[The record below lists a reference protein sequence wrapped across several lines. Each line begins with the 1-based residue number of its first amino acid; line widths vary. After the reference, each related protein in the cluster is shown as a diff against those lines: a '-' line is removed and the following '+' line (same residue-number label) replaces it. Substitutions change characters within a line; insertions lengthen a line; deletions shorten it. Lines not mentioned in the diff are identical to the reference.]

1 MARSSRD
8 VDSNGVLIVDD
19 HPLFRHGLRRLIEEE
34 AGLHVVAEAS
44 TGYQAMQEAYT
55 HRPALAL
62 VDVQLTG
69 VTGINVVRALKD
81 EYPRMPAIVLSADL
95 DDDLILTA
103 VQAGA
108 AAFVTKDV
116 APELLLDTIQRI
128 LQGERPIDVLIVS
141 RPVLARRLLL
151 ELRAV
156 APGDRAS
163 APLAPGLLP
172 LSPREMEVL
181 DCVAQGLSNKEIAN
195 TLYITEQT
203 VKNHITAV
211 YKKLHVQD
219 RVQALT
225 CAVRRGWVQIGSARS
240 TAV

>member
-1 MARSSRD
+1 MARSSRN
-8 VDSNGVLIVDD
+8 VHSNEVLIVDD
-19 HPLFRHGLRRLIEEE
+19 HPLFRQGLRRLIEEE
-34 AGLHVVAEAS
+34 AGLRVVAEAS
-44 TGYQAMQEAYT
+44 TGYRAMQEAYL

-62 VDVQLTG
+62 VDVQLPG
-69 VTGINVVRALKD
+69 VTGLNVVRALK
-81 EYPRMPAIVLSADL
+81 EECPRMPAIVLSTERE
-95 DDDLILTA
+95 DDLILAA

-116 APELLLDTIQRI
+116 APELLLDTIRRV
-128 LQGERPIDVLIVS
+128 LRGERPIDVLIVS
-141 RPVLARRLLL
+141 RPALARRLLL

-156 APGDRAS
+156 VPGDRVS

-211 YKKLHVQD
+211 YKKLQVKD

-225 CAVRRGWVQIGSARS
+225 CAVRRGWVQIGSAKP